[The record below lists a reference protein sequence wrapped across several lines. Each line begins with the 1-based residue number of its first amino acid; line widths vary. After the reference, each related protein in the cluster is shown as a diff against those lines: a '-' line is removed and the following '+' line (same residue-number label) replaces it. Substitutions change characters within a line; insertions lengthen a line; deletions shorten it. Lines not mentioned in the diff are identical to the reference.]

1 MVKSCLIVLQ
11 LSHLVLVTPGGKE
24 FYVDHFRRFCRGT
37 LAQQISNCERAQR
50 AWERKHGESRPA
62 QWAACASVR

>member
-11 LSHLVLVTPGGKE
+11 VSHLVLVTPGGKE
-24 FYVDHFRRFCRGT
+24 FYADHFRRFCRGT

-50 AWERKHGESRPA
+50 AWERRNGESRPA
-62 QWAACASVR
+62 RWAACASVR